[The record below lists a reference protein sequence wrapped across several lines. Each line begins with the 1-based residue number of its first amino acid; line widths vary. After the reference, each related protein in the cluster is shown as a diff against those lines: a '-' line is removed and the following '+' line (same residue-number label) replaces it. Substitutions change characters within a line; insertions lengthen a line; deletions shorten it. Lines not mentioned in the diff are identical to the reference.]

1 MWKKYFNATTTDEVL
16 QLIAKRGEKTRVV
29 AGGTDFVLEMKHGAH
44 AEVETIVDISRV
56 PGYDV
61 IRLDDEGEL
70 HLGPAVTH
78 HHCVASDLVRRYALP
93 LAQTCWGVGAPQIR
107 NRGTVVG
114 NLVTASPANDT
125 IAPLMALGAKL
136 VLASVQGKRVVP
148 LSEFYTGVRK
158 TVLRR
163 DELVVDVIVPVMAK
177 NQRGTY
183 QKLGLRKAQAISLV
197 NMAAILTFD
206 GEMVKDA
213 VITLGSVAP
222 TIVRAEKAEAYL
234 RGHVL
239 DVETVNQAAELA
251 SESARPID
259 DVRGSASYRREMV
272 KVLVRRGLAALAGGQ
287 ENAQLPDD
295 PPLLWGQNAKI
306 SGQPF
311 AQSAFIPQESP
322 IKTTINGKEYV
333 FENGHAKTLL
343 DLIREDAGLT
353 GAKEGC
359 GEGECGACTVFLDG
373 KAVMSCL
380 VPAPRAHGAEIVTVE
395 GISEDGELHPVQE
408 AFVEEGAVQCGFCT
422 PGFVMSS
429 VKLLEEK
436 PHPSRDQIKDAVSG
450 NLCRCTGYYKIVQA
464 IEMASVK
471 MDAKN

>member
-1 MWKKYFNATTTDEVL
+1 MWKEYLNATTTDEVL
-16 QLIAKRGEKTRVV
+16 ELIAERGERARIV

-44 AEVETIVDISRV
+44 AAVETIIDISRV
-56 PGYDV
+56 TGYDA
-61 IRLDDEGEL
+61 IRLDDEGQL

-78 HHCVASDLVRRYALP
+78 NHCVASDLVRRYALP

-125 IAPLMALGAKL
+125 IAPLIAMGAEL
-136 VLASVQGKRVVP
+136 VLASTRGERVVP
-148 LSEFYTGVRK
+148 LNEFYTGVRK
-158 TVLRR
+158 TVLRQ
-163 DELVVDVIVPVMAK
+163 DELVVDVIIPAMAE

-183 QKLGLRKAQAISLV
+183 QKLGLRRAQAISLV
-197 NMAAILTFD
+197 NMAAVLTFD
-206 GEMVKDA
+206 GETVKDA
-213 VITLGSVAP
+213 AITLGSVAP
-222 TIVRAEKAEAYL
+222 TIIHAEKAESYL
-234 RGHVL
+234 IGRVL
-239 DVETVNQAAELA
+239 DVETIGQAAELA
-251 SESARPID
+251 SQSARPID

-272 KVLVRRGLAALAGGQ
+272 MVLVRRGLATLSEGQ

-333 FENGHAKTLL
+333 FEDGHAKMLL
-343 DLIREDAGLT
+343 DLIRDDAGLT

-395 GISEDGELHPVQE
+395 GISENGELHPVQE
-408 AFVEEGAVQCGFCT
+408 AFIAEGAVQCGFCT

-436 PHPSRDQIKDAVSG
+436 PHPSKDQIRDAISG
-450 NLCRCTGYYKIVQA
+450 NLCRCTGYYKIIQA
-464 IEMASVK
+464 IEKASLEEGV
-471 MDAKN
+471 